1 MNKFLKELLL
11 WVIIIIPFVYLAMV
25 WQNLPARVPTH
36 FDLAGNPNDWSDKTS
51 LPYMIAAMGIGSY
64 LLFLFI
70 PYFDPKN
77 KIAQMGEKYY
87 SLRLIMTLFMSALSF
102 YLLYVS
108 NKGDINPFILIGL
121 IGAFDTVFGNYLQT
135 VKPNYF
141 IGIRTPWALEN
152 ENTWKSTHR
161 LAGRIWMIG
170 GLLIIFISLITKSN
184 YFLGI
189 SFAVITLII
198 TLVPIVYSY
207 LEFRKIHKNDEN

>member
-1 MNKFLKELLL
+1 MNKFFKELIL
-11 WVIIIIPFVYLAMV
+11 WILIVIPFIYLAMV
-25 WQNLPARVPTH
+25 WKNLPAQVPTH
-36 FDLAGNPNDWSDKTS
+36 FDFAGNPNDWSQKTS

-64 LLFLFI
+64 LLMLLI
-70 PYFDPKN
+70 PYFDPKK

-87 SLRLIMTLFMSALSF
+87 SLRLIFSLFMSAISF

-108 NKGDINPFILIGL
+108 NKGEINPYILIA
-121 IGAFDTVFGNYLQT
+121 IVGASDTVFGNYLQT

-152 ENTWKSTHR
+152 ETPWKSTHR
-161 LAGRIWMIG
+161 LAGRMWMIG
-170 GLLIIFISLITKSN
+170 GLLIIFIAFLTKSN
-184 YFLGI
+184 YVLGI